1 MEIAKKLSCM
11 VIVAALGANS
21 SFAAGTAL
29 TFSETELQNKALSYS
44 LTVQQL
50 KDGVKSL
57 EEGYVSAVE
66 GASSAGQM
74 LYDYENYKAMYESG
88 RGSQTENRQIFAI
101 YQAMFGQTPSISNE
115 ELYEKFGKSAEMAD
129 EGVYYQ
135 LQSTKLDLKSLEAT
149 LQNSVSQ
156 IIYGIASTSSGIKLQ
171 ESALKLGQK
180 QLVDLKA
187 KFEQGKAS
195 SYEVTKQ
202 MLSVQKSTLQ
212 LEKTK
217 RSLVTLERQLKNLTG
232 ITNTEPMSLSYPLTP
247 KPASQ
252 IKTLAE
258 YKAQAIEQRNE
269 VLKAKYTYEEK
280 KKGLEVAQKYL
291 KNVDLISY
299 KTVENEFRLA
309 EAEYMN
315 QIHAVNQD
323 VLGAFNALTSAKVQL
338 ELLSQKLSDSKLQL
352 DNTKAFFSSGLVN
365 EATVMSAELDYLN
378 QTMNYQ
384 NGIFE
389 YNKAYDTLTIK
400 SEIGLQS
407 GGK

>member
-1 MEIAKKLSCM
+1 MKIAKTLSS
-11 VIVAALGANS
+11 VLLVASLGLNG
-21 SFAAGTAL
+21 SFAEASSQVY
-29 TFSETELQNKALSYS
+29 SEKDLQDQAIAYS
-44 LTVQQL
+44 LSMQQL

-57 EEGYVSAVE
+57 EEGYVSAVS
-66 GASSAGQM
+66 GANSAGQM
-74 LYDYENYKAMYESG
+74 LYDYENFKVMYAANKGELS
-88 RGSQTENRQIFAI
+88 ENRTIFAT
-101 YQAMFGQTPSISNE
+101 YQAMFGQTPSLSNE

-129 EGVYYQ
+129 ESVYTQ
-135 LQSTKLDLKSLEAT
+135 LMSTKSDLKSLEAT
-149 LQNSVSQ
+149 LENSVSQ
-156 IIYGIASTSSGIKLQ
+156 LVYGIASTNYGISLQ
-171 ESALKLGQK
+171 ESALKLSEK
-180 QLVDLKA
+180 QLADLNA
-187 KFEQGKAS
+187 KFKQGKAS

-202 MLSVQKSTLQ
+202 NLAVQKSKLQ

-217 RSLVTLERQLKNLTG
+217 RSLLTLNRQLKNLTG
-232 ITNTEPMSLSYPLTP
+232 IVSDDVLKINYPLTA

-365 EATVMSAELDYLN
+365 EATVMGAELDYLN